1 VLAGYG
7 LLLAANWQLLQW
19 RRLQAHQSQAQSAY
33 DAFSFLEGAGA
44 SAQQLRLRLADYSSS
59 ELLHWLEPQP
69 LPRAPGRQDQAPRV
83 MPVGS
88 AFVGLAQNRP
98 LLQLLERQQLQGE
111 SDFAPRCVEQG
122 AAEFCISSQTLWL
135 AGKPWRLFTV
145 QNISTQLAQERT
157 LFLLLIA
164 GAGGA
169 ALFTSALLRRVIAR
183 GLRPLEQLQ
192 HSMDLITSRT
202 FTESRLSL
210 DDQPPELQP
219 IATAF
224 NSLLDRLS
232 SSWEHHKTFVNAVS
246 HELRTPITLIGG
258 YASRLQRRVANL
270 SSDQVEQLALI
281 REESLRMGRL
291 VSDLLEIARNDSGT
305 LKVAQEPLDAAV
317 VLVEAYQRL
326 SGAMRG
332 RLRCHNSAQP
342 ISAIGDSER
351 LIQCLSNL
359 IENASKYA
367 PPDARIE
374 LSVSCPADQVIFHV
388 RDHGPG
394 VPEEERQQIFERFVR
409 GRDATAGPH
418 AGSGI
423 GLAVVQSLMQAMG
436 GDVGVED
443 APGGGADFQLRVP
456 RLSSL
461 EPLKASAALGADR
474 QSGGRLSQLPAFIA
488 ARLDRAAHPAK
499 PSSADTDR
507 LQPPG

>member
-1 VLAGYG
+1 MLG
-7 LLLAANWQLLQW
+7 ANWQLLQW
-19 RRLQAHQSQAQSAY
+19 RRLQAHQSQALSVY
-33 DAFSFLEGAGA
+33 EAFIFLEGAGV

-59 ELLHWLEPQP
+59 DLLHWLEPPPTPQGQGP
-69 LPRAPGRQDQAPRV
+69 QGKPPRV
-83 MPVGS
+83 MPAGS
-88 AFVGLAQNRP
+88 AFVGLGQNRA
-98 LLQLLERQQLQGE
+98 LLELLERQQLQG
-111 SDFAPRCVEQG
+111 DLALRPRCLEQG
-122 AAEFCISSQTLWL
+122 TAEFCISSQALWL

-145 QNISTQLAQERT
+145 QNTSTQLAQERT

-164 GAGGA
+164 GAGVA

-183 GLRPLEQLQ
+183 GLRPLDQLQ
-192 HSMDLITSRT
+192 QSMDLITTRT

-232 SSWEHHKTFVNAVS
+232 SSWEHQKAFVNAVS

-258 YASRLQRRVANL
+258 YANRLQRRLANL
-270 SSDQVEQLALI
+270 SPDQVEQLVLI

-305 LKVAQEPLDAAV
+305 LKVAQEPLDAAA

-326 SGAMRG
+326 SGALRG
-332 RLRCHNSAQP
+332 RLRCHDPGQP
-342 ISAIGDSER
+342 ISAIGDSDR
-351 LIQCLSNL
+351 LIQSLSNL

-367 PPDARIE
+367 PPDEPIE
-374 LSVSCPADQVIFHV
+374 LSLSCTAGQVIFHV

-394 VPEEERQQIFERFVR
+394 VPVAERQLIFERFVR
-409 GRDATAGPH
+409 GRDASAGPH

-436 GDVGVED
+436 GEVGVED

-456 RLSSL
+456 LVSSL
-461 EPLKASAALGADR
+461 
-474 QSGGRLSQLPAFIA
+474 QPAVS
-488 ARLDRAAHPAK
+488 RSRRDRATPPAK
-499 PSSADTDR
+499 PS
-507 LQPPG
+507 

>member
-1 VLAGYG
+1 MVLAGYG

-19 RRLQAHQSQAQSAY
+19 RRLQAHQTQAQSAY
-33 DAFSFLEGAGA
+33 EAFSFLEGAGA
-44 SAQQLRLRLADYSSS
+44 TAQQLRLRLADYSSA
-59 ELLHWLEPQP
+59 EQMHWLEPHP
-69 LPRAPGRQDQAPRV
+69 APRSPGRQGQAQRV
-83 MPVGS
+83 LPAGT
-88 AFVGLAQNRP
+88 AFVGFSQNRP

-111 SDFAPRCVEQG
+111 LGLTPRCLEQG
-122 AAEFCISSQTLWL
+122 AAAFCISSQSLWL
-135 AGKPWRLFTV
+135 AGRPWRLFTV
-145 QNISTQLAQERT
+145 QNTSTQLAQERT

-164 GAGGA
+164 GAGVA

-192 HSMDLITSRT
+192 QSMDAITSRT
-202 FTESRLSL
+202 FTESRLGL

-232 SSWEHHKTFVNAVS
+232 TSWEHQKAFVNAVS

-258 YASRLQRRVANL
+258 YANRLQRRVANL
-270 SSDQVEQLALI
+270 SPDQVEQLALI
-281 REESLRMGRL
+281 RDESQRMGRL

-305 LKVAQEPLDAAV
+305 LKVRQEPLDAAG
-317 VLVEAYQRL
+317 VLVDAYQRL
-326 SGAMRG
+326 SGALRG
-332 RLRCHNSAQP
+332 RLRCQEPAQP

-367 PPDARIE
+367 PPDAPIE
-374 LSVSCPADQVIFHV
+374 LRLSCTADQVIFHV

-394 VPEEERQQIFERFVR
+394 VPLAERQRIFERFVR
-409 GRDATAGPH
+409 GRDAAAGPH

-436 GDVGVED
+436 GEVGVED

-456 RLSSL
+456 RLSAL
-461 EPLKASAALGADR
+461 EPLEASAALGADR
-474 QSGGRLSQLPAFIA
+474 QFGGRLSQLPAFISS
-488 ARLDRAAHPAK
+488 RRDRATPPAT
-499 PSSADTDR
+499 SS
-507 LQPPG
+507 

>member
-1 VLAGYG
+1 VLAGYA
-7 LLLAANWQLLQW
+7 LLLAANWQLLHW

-44 SAQQLRLRLADYSSS
+44 SAQQLRLRLADYSSA
-59 ELLHWLEPQP
+59 ELYHWLEPQP

-83 MPVGS
+83 LPVGS
-88 AFVGLAQNRP
+88 AFVGLAKNRS
-98 LLQLLERQQLQGE
+98 LLQLLERQQFQGGP
-111 SDFAPRCVEQG
+111 DLAPRCVEQG

-135 AGKPWRLFTV
+135 AGKPWRLFTL
-145 QNISTQLAQERT
+145 QNTSTQLAQERN

-164 GAGGA
+164 GAGFA

-183 GLRPLEQLQ
+183 GLRPLDQLQ
-192 HSMDLITSRT
+192 QSMDLITSRT

-232 SSWEHHKTFVNAVS
+232 SSWEHQKAFVNAVS

-258 YASRLQRRVANL
+258 YANRLQRRVANL
-270 SSDQVEQLALI
+270 SPDQVEQLALI

-305 LKVAQEPLDAAV
+305 LKVAQEPFDAAV

-326 SGAMRG
+326 SRALRG
-332 RLRCHNSAQP
+332 RLRCHDPAEP
-342 ISAIGDSER
+342 ISAIGDSDR
-351 LIQCLSNL
+351 LIQSLSNL
-359 IENASKYA
+359 IENAGKYS
-367 PPDARIE
+367 PPDEPIE
-374 LSVSCPADQVIFHV
+374 LSLSCTADQVIFHV

-394 VPEEERQQIFERFVR
+394 VPAAERQLIFERFVR
-409 GRDATAGPH
+409 GRDASAGPH

-423 GLAVVQSLMQAMG
+423 GLAVVQARMQAMG
-436 GDVGVED
+436 GEVGVED

-456 RLSSL
+456 LVLSPEPSL
-461 EPLKASAALGADR
+461 PPTVIRSR
-474 QSGGRLSQLPAFIA
+474 R
-488 ARLDRAAHPAK
+488 DRATPPAT
-499 PSSADTDR
+499 PS
-507 LQPPG
+507 

>member
-1 VLAGYG
+1 MLAGYA

-19 RRLQAHQSQAQSAY
+19 RRLQAHQTQAQSAY
-33 DAFSFLEGAGA
+33 EAFSSLKGAGA
-44 SAQQLRLRLADYSSS
+44 TAQQLRLRLADYSSA
-59 ELLHWLEPQP
+59 EQMHWLEPQP
-69 LPRAPGRQDQAPRV
+69 PPRTPGRQGQAQRV
-83 MPVGS
+83 LPAGT
-88 AFVGLAQNRP
+88 AFVGFSQNRP

-111 SDFAPRCVEQG
+111 LDLTPRCLEQG
-122 AAEFCISSQTLWL
+122 AAQFCISSQSLWL
-135 AGKPWRLFTV
+135 AGRPWRLFTV
-145 QNISTQLAQERT
+145 QNTSTQLAQERT

-164 GAGGA
+164 GAGVA

-192 HSMDLITSRT
+192 QSMDAITSRT
-202 FTESRLSL
+202 FTESRLGL

-232 SSWEHHKTFVNAVS
+232 TSWEHQKAFVNAVS

-258 YASRLQRRVANL
+258 YANRLQRRVANL
-270 SSDQVEQLALI
+270 SPDQVEQLALI
-281 REESLRMGRL
+281 RDESQRMGRL

-305 LKVAQEPLDAAV
+305 LKVGQEPLDAAG
-317 VLVEAYQRL
+317 VLVDAYQRL
-326 SGAMRG
+326 SGALRG
-332 RLRCHNSAQP
+332 RLRCQEPAQP

-367 PPDARIE
+367 PPDAPIE
-374 LSVSCPADQVIFHV
+374 LSLSCTADQVIFHV

-394 VPEEERQQIFERFVR
+394 VPLAERQRIFERFVR
-409 GRDATAGPH
+409 GRDAAAGPH

-436 GDVGVED
+436 GEVGVED

-456 RLSSL
+456 LLPALVPL
-461 EPLKASAALGADR
+461 EASAALGADR
-474 QSGGRLSQLPAFIA
+474 QSGGRLSQLPAFISS
-488 ARLDRAAHPAK
+488 RRDRATPPAR
-499 PSSADTDR
+499 PS
-507 LQPPG
+507 

>member
-1 VLAGYG
+1 MLAGYG

-33 DAFSFLEGAGA
+33 EAFSFLEGAGA
-44 SAQQLRLRLADYSSS
+44 SAQQLRLRLAEYSSS

-69 LPRAPGRQDQAPRV
+69 APRASGRKEQAPRV
-83 MPVGS
+83 LPVGS

-111 SDFAPRCVEQG
+111 PDLSPRCVEQG

-145 QNISTQLAQERT
+145 QNTSTQLAQERN

-164 GAGGA
+164 GAGVA

-192 HSMDLITSRT
+192 QSMDAITSRT

-210 DDQPPELQP
+210 HDQPPELQP

-232 SSWEHHKTFVNAVS
+232 TSWEHQKAFVNAVS

-258 YASRLQRRVANL
+258 YANRLQRRVANL
-270 SSDQVEQLALI
+270 SPDQVDQLALI

-291 VSDLLEIARNDSGT
+291 VSDLLEIARDDSGT
-305 LKVAQEPLDAAV
+305 LKVSQEPLDAAL

-326 SGAMRG
+326 SGALRG
-332 RLRCHNSAQP
+332 RLRCHDPAQP
-342 ISAIGDSER
+342 INAIGDSDR

-367 PPDARIE
+367 PPDAPIE
-374 LSVSCPADQVIFHV
+374 LSLSCTADQAIFHV

-394 VPEEERQQIFERFVR
+394 VPVAERQLIFERFVR
-409 GRDATAGPH
+409 GRDASAGPH
-418 AGSGI
+418 SGSGI

-436 GDVGVED
+436 GEVGVED
-443 APGGGADFQLRVP
+443 APGGGADFQLRLP
-456 RLSSL
+456 LLSSVQ
-461 EPLKASAALGADR
+461 ASAQASVQPAV
-474 QSGGRLSQLPAFIA
+474 SSSQ
-488 ARLDRAAHPAK
+488 RDRATPPAK
-499 PSSADTDR
+499 PS
-507 LQPPG
+507 

>member
-1 VLAGYG
+1 MLAGYG

-19 RRLQAHQSQAQSAY
+19 RRLQDHQSQAQSVY
-33 DAFSFLEGAGA
+33 EVFSFLEGAGA
-44 SAQQLRLRLADYSSS
+44 SAQQLRLRLAEYSSS
-59 ELLHWLEPQP
+59 ERLHWLEPQP
-69 LPRAPGRQDQAPRV
+69 TPESQGQRDQAKRV
-83 MPVGS
+83 LPIGT

-111 SDFAPRCVEQG
+111 LALTPRCLEQG

-135 AGKPWRLFTV
+135 AGQPWRLFTV
-145 QNISTQLAQERT
+145 QNTSTQVAQERT
-157 LFLLLIA
+157 LFLLLVA
-164 GAGGA
+164 GAGVA
-169 ALFTSALLRRVIAR
+169 ALFTSALLRRVIAH
-183 GLRPLEQLQ
+183 GLQPLEQLQ
-192 HSMDLITSRT
+192 QSMDAITSRT
-202 FTESRLSL
+202 FTESRLGL

-232 SSWEHHKTFVNAVS
+232 TSWEHQKAFVNAVS

-258 YASRLQRRVANL
+258 YANRLQRRVANL
-270 SSDQVEQLALI
+270 SPEQLEQLLLI
-281 REESLRMGRL
+281 RDESLRMGRL

-305 LKVAQEPLDAAV
+305 LKVAKAPLDAAV

-326 SGAMRG
+326 SGALQG
-332 RLRCHNSAQP
+332 RLRCNDPIQP
-342 ISAIGDSER
+342 IGAIGDSER

-367 PPDARIE
+367 PPDALID
-374 LSVSCPADQVIFHV
+374 LSLSCTDDQVIFHV

-394 VPEEERQQIFERFVR
+394 VPLAERQRIFERFVR
-409 GRDATAGPH
+409 GRDASAGPH

-436 GDVGVED
+436 GAVVVED

-456 RLSSL
+456 LRLSLDPL
-461 EPLKASAALGADR
+461 EAKEDPGADLPT
-474 QSGGRLSQLPAFIA
+474 GGRLSPLPAFIRPRRDRGTPP
-488 ARLDRAAHPAK
+488 AR
-499 PSSADTDR
+499 PS
-507 LQPPG
+507 

>member
-1 VLAGYG
+1 MLAGYA

-33 DAFSFLEGAGA
+33 EAFSFLEGAGA

-59 ELLHWLEPQP
+59 ELLHWLEPP
-69 LPRAPGRQDQAPRV
+69 PTPQAQGQQGKPPRV
-83 MPVGS
+83 MPAGS
-88 AFVGLAQNRP
+88 AFVGLGQNR
-98 LLQLLERQQLQGE
+98 LLLELLERQQLQG
-111 SDFAPRCVEQG
+111 DLGLKPRCLEQG
-122 AAEFCISSQTLWL
+122 AAEFCISSPALWL

-145 QNISTQLAQERT
+145 QNTSTQLAQERT

-164 GAGGA
+164 GAGVA

-183 GLRPLEQLQ
+183 GLRPLDQLQ
-192 HSMDLITSRT
+192 QSMDLITSRT

-224 NSLLDRLS
+224 NSLLNRLS
-232 SSWEHHKTFVNAVS
+232 SSWEHQKAFVNAVS

-258 YASRLQRRVANL
+258 YANRLQRRVVNL
-270 SSDQVEQLALI
+270 SPDQVEQLALI

-326 SGAMRG
+326 SGALRG
-332 RLRCHNSAQP
+332 RLRCHDPARP
-342 ISAIGDSER
+342 ISAIGDSDR
-351 LIQCLSNL
+351 LIQSLSNL

-367 PPDARIE
+367 PPDEPIE
-374 LSVSCPADQVIFHV
+374 LSLSCTADQVIFHV

-394 VPEEERQQIFERFVR
+394 VPAAERQLIFERFVR
-409 GRDATAGPH
+409 GRDASAGPH

-436 GDVGVED
+436 GEVGVED
-443 APGGGADFQLRVP
+443 APDGGADFQLRVP
-456 RLSSL
+456 LVLSPEPSL
-461 EPLKASAALGADR
+461 PPTVIRSR
-474 QSGGRLSQLPAFIA
+474 R
-488 ARLDRAAHPAK
+488 DRATPPAK
-499 PSSADTDR
+499 PS
-507 LQPPG
+507 

>member
-1 VLAGYG
+1 MLAGYA
-7 LLLAANWQLLQW
+7 LLLAANWQLLHW

-33 DAFSFLEGAGA
+33 EAFSFLEGAGA

-59 ELLHWLEPQP
+59 ELYHWLEPQP

-83 MPVGS
+83 LPVGS
-88 AFVGLAQNRP
+88 AFVGLAQNRS
-98 LLQLLERQQLQGE
+98 LLQLLERQQFQGGP
-111 SDFAPRCVEQG
+111 DLAPRCVEQG

-145 QNISTQLAQERT
+145 QNTSTQLAQERT

-164 GAGGA
+164 GAGFA

-183 GLRPLEQLQ
+183 GLRPLDQLQ
-192 HSMDLITSRT
+192 QSMDLITSRT

-232 SSWEHHKTFVNAVS
+232 SSWAHHKAFVNAVS

-258 YASRLQRRVANL
+258 YANRLQRRVANL
-270 SSDQVEQLALI
+270 SPDQVEQLALI

-326 SGAMRG
+326 SGSLRG
-332 RLRCHNSAQP
+332 RLRCHDPVQP
-342 ISAIGDSER
+342 ISAIGDSDR
-351 LIQCLSNL
+351 LIQSLSNL

-367 PPDARIE
+367 PPDEPIE
-374 LSVSCPADQVIFHV
+374 LSLSCTADQVIFHV
-388 RDHGPG
+388 RDYGPG
-394 VPEEERQQIFERFVR
+394 VPAAERQLIFERFVR
-409 GRDATAGPH
+409 GRDASAGPH

-436 GDVGVED
+436 GEVGVED

-456 RLSSL
+456 LVPSP
-461 EPLKASAALGADR
+461 EPSPPPTAIRSR
-474 QSGGRLSQLPAFIA
+474 R
-488 ARLDRAAHPAK
+488 DRATPPAK
-499 PSSADTDR
+499 PS
-507 LQPPG
+507 

>member
-1 VLAGYG
+1 VLAGYA
-7 LLLAANWQLLQW
+7 LLLAANWQLLHW

-33 DAFSFLEGAGA
+33 EAFSFLEGAGA
-44 SAQQLRLRLADYSSS
+44 SAQQLRLRLADYSSA
-59 ELLHWLEPQP
+59 ELYHWLEPQP

-83 MPVGS
+83 LPVGS
-88 AFVGLAQNRP
+88 AFVGLAKNRS
-98 LLQLLERQQLQGE
+98 LLQLLERQQFQGGP
-111 SDFAPRCVEQG
+111 DLAPRCVEQG

-135 AGKPWRLFTV
+135 AGKPWRLFTL
-145 QNISTQLAQERT
+145 QNTSTQLAQERN

-164 GAGGA
+164 GAGFA

-183 GLRPLEQLQ
+183 GLRPLDQLQ
-192 HSMDLITSRT
+192 QSMDLITSRT

-232 SSWEHHKTFVNAVS
+232 SSWEHQKAFVNAVS

-258 YASRLQRRVANL
+258 YANRLQRRVANL
-270 SSDQVEQLALI
+270 SPDQVEQLALI

-305 LKVAQEPLDAAV
+305 LKVAQEPFDAAV

-326 SGAMRG
+326 SRALRG
-332 RLRCHNSAQP
+332 RLRCHDPAEP
-342 ISAIGDSER
+342 ISAIGDSDR
-351 LIQCLSNL
+351 LIQSLSNL
-359 IENASKYA
+359 IENAGKYS
-367 PPDARIE
+367 PPDEPIE
-374 LSVSCPADQVIFHV
+374 LSLSCTADQVIFHV

-394 VPEEERQQIFERFVR
+394 VPAAERQLIFERFVR
-409 GRDATAGPH
+409 GRDASAGPH

-423 GLAVVQSLMQAMG
+423 GLAVVQALMQAMG
-436 GDVGVED
+436 GEVGVED

-456 RLSSL
+456 LVLSPEPSL
-461 EPLKASAALGADR
+461 PPTVIRSR
-474 QSGGRLSQLPAFIA
+474 R
-488 ARLDRAAHPAK
+488 DRATPPAT
-499 PSSADTDR
+499 PS
-507 LQPPG
+507 

>member
-1 VLAGYG
+1 VLAGYA
-7 LLLAANWQLLQW
+7 LLLAANWQLLHW

-33 DAFSFLEGAGA
+33 EAFSFLEGAGA
-44 SAQQLRLRLADYSSS
+44 SAQQLRLRLADYSSA
-59 ELLHWLEPQP
+59 ELYHWLEPQP

-83 MPVGS
+83 LPVGS
-88 AFVGLAQNRP
+88 AFVGLAKNRS
-98 LLQLLERQQLQGE
+98 LLQLLERQQFQGGP
-111 SDFAPRCVEQG
+111 DLAPRCVEQG

-135 AGKPWRLFTV
+135 AGQPWRLFTV
-145 QNISTQLAQERT
+145 QNTSTQLAQERN

-164 GAGGA
+164 GAGFA

-183 GLRPLEQLQ
+183 GLRPLDQLQ
-192 HSMDLITSRT
+192 QSMDLITSRT

-232 SSWEHHKTFVNAVS
+232 SSWEHQKAFVNAVS

-258 YASRLQRRVANL
+258 YANRLQRRVANL
-270 SSDQVEQLALI
+270 SPDQVEQLALI

-326 SGAMRG
+326 SGALRG
-332 RLRCHNSAQP
+332 RLRCHDPARP
-342 ISAIGDSER
+342 ISAIGDSDR
-351 LIQCLSNL
+351 LIQSLSNL
-359 IENASKYA
+359 IENASKYS
-367 PPDARIE
+367 PPDEPIE
-374 LSVSCPADQVIFHV
+374 LSLSCTADQVIFHV

-394 VPEEERQQIFERFVR
+394 VPAAERQLIFERFVR
-409 GRDATAGPH
+409 GRDASAGPH

-423 GLAVVQSLMQAMG
+423 GLAVVQALMQAMG
-436 GDVGVED
+436 GEVGVED

-456 RLSSL
+456 LVLSPEPSL
-461 EPLKASAALGADR
+461 PPTVIRSR
-474 QSGGRLSQLPAFIA
+474 R
-488 ARLDRAAHPAK
+488 DRATPPAK
-499 PSSADTDR
+499 PS
-507 LQPPG
+507 